1 MEPSRLKLEITESM
15 AMQNTKTAGNMLGQ
29 LKAVGIQI
37 VMDDFG
43 TGYSSLAYL
52 DQFPLDGLK
61 IDRSF
66 VASLGQRGD
75 KGAIVQAIIAVARSL
90 RLSITAEGIETLDQ
104 YKLLRAQ
111 GCDFGQ
117 GFYFA
122 RRTPLGTW
130 CARDSRWNARPD
142 QARGLRR
149 TLVACRQ

>member
-1 MEPSRLKLEITESM
+1 M
-15 AMQNTKTAGNMLGQ
+15 AMQSIETAGNMLRQ
-29 LKAVGIQI
+29 LKGLGVQI

-52 DQFPLDGLK
+52 NQFPLDGLK

-104 YKLLRAQ
+104 YRLLRAH

-122 RRTPLGTW
+122 RPHPIADLV
-130 CARDSRWNARPD
+130 CAPPSLERA
-142 QARGLRR
+142 A
-149 TLVACRQ
+149 